1 GLSINVKPSLD
12 QKPDHIKMDS
22 QQRSLCFIS
31 LAFLFI
37 TCSSAEF
44 LIQQVTQGRGT
55 ENNSSSSLDA
65 NLGVTRVLRDERPS
79 SKIVT
84 IAGYS
89 VIKGRGEP
97 YESSVFE
104 AAGYKWRLVLYVV
117 GNANDGGAG
126 YISLYVRIEETES
139 LPFGWELNNVDLKL
153 FVHNPKLNKY
163 LTVTDGALKRFN
175 GVKKELGF
183 GQLIALSTFE
193 NTNEGYIV
201 QDTCSFGA
209 EILIVKP
216 AEVQEKVTF
225 ISNPPDNVFTWKIL
239 RFSNLED
246 KFYYSADF
254 LVGDR
259 YWRLGFNPKGDGGG
273 RPHALPIFLFAQGF
287 GPNAVATNTWG
298 AVNLRLKNQRSTN
311 HRQIYSA
318 AWYPIRSGY
327 GVGVNNIILLAD
339 LNDASKGYLVNDA
352 IIFEA
357 EMVKVSV
364 TNINSC
370 YNTEIISVYYR
381 LNITKKDNEQ
391 GTASRQVP
399 SASAPS
405 VARASAPSVPGAS
418 APGTSTGC
426 APVVRKTLRVEFPD
440 CISARHW
447 TNNIHSP
454 SHERVWLVLHVGNA
468 GYISLYLRIEEAES
482 IPYGLE
488 VNVDLKL
495 FVHVPKLDKYLTITD
510 GAVKRFNTEKKEW
523 GFEQLIDLASFE
535 NTNEGYIVQ
544 DTCSFGAEIFI
555 VKPAKVQE
563 KVTFISNPPRNV
575 FTWEIPHFSDMGDKF
590 YYSDDFLVGDRYWRL
605 GFNPKSGSALPI
617 YLYAQGFRPDAV
629 TTNTWGAVNLRLKNQ
644 RSTNHRERYSWYPI
658 RSDYG
663 VGVNSIIS
671 LADLHDASKGYLVN
685 DAIIFE
691 AEMVKVTVTNIVS
704 V

>member
-1 GLSINVKPSLD
+1 
-12 QKPDHIKMDS
+12 M
-22 QQRSLCFIS
+22 
-31 LAFLFI
+31 
-37 TCSSAEF
+37 TYTE
-44 LIQQVTQGRGT
+44 TQYLLT
-55 ENNSSSSLDA
+55 
-65 NLGVTRVLRDERPS
+65 GVTRVLREERPS

-104 AAGYKWRLVLYVV
+104 AAGYKWR
-117 GNANDGGAG
+117 
-126 YISLYVRIEETES
+126 
-139 LPFGWELNNVDLKL
+139 
-153 FVHNPKLNKY
+153 
-163 LTVTDGALKRFN
+163 
-175 GVKKELGF
+175 
-183 GQLIALSTFE
+183 
-193 NTNEGYIV
+193 
-201 QDTCSFGA
+201 
-209 EILIVKP
+209 
-216 AEVQEKVTF
+216 
-225 ISNPPDNVFTWKIL
+225 
-239 RFSNLED
+239 
-246 KFYYSADF
+246 
-254 LVGDR
+254 
-259 YWRLGFNPKGDGGG
+259 
-273 RPHALPIFLFAQGF
+273 
-287 GPNAVATNTWG
+287 
-298 AVNLRLKNQRSTN
+298 
-311 HRQIYSA
+311 
-318 AWYPIRSGY
+318 
-327 GVGVNNIILLAD
+327 
-339 LNDASKGYLVNDA
+339 
-352 IIFEA
+352 
-357 EMVKVSV
+357 
-364 TNINSC
+364 
-370 YNTEIISVYYR
+370 
-381 LNITKKDNEQ
+381 
-391 GTASRQVP
+391 
-399 SASAPS
+399 
-405 VARASAPSVPGAS
+405 
-418 APGTSTGC
+418 
-426 APVVRKTLRVEFPD
+426 
-440 CISARHW
+440 
-447 TNNIHSP
+447 
-454 SHERVWLVLHVGNA
+454 LVLHVGNA

-644 RSTNHRERYSWYPI
+644 RSTNHRERYSAAWYPI

>member
-1 GLSINVKPSLD
+1 CHDASVYINVKPSQK

-55 ENNSSSSLDA
+55 ENNSSYSLDA

-104 AAGYKWRLVLYVV
+104 AAVLYVV

-175 GVKKELGF
+175 GVKKESGF

-259 YWRLGFNPKGDGGG
+259 YWLWAKHSRYKHMGS
-273 RPHALPIFLFAQGF
+273 A
-287 GPNAVATNTWG
+287 
-298 AVNLRLKNQRSTN
+298 
-311 HRQIYSA
+311 A

-364 TNINSC
+364 TNIVSKMDTQETSLGVTRVLREERPSSKIVTIAG
-370 YNTEIISVYYR
+370 YSVIKGRGEPY
-381 LNITKKDNEQ
+381 E
-391 GTASRQVP
+391 S
-399 SASAPS
+399 S
-405 VARASAPSVPGAS
+405 VFEAAGYKWR
-418 APGTSTGC
+418 
-426 APVVRKTLRVEFPD
+426 
-440 CISARHW
+440 
-447 TNNIHSP
+447 
-454 SHERVWLVLHVGNA
+454 LVLHVGRA
-468 GYISLYLRIEEAES
+468 GYISLYVRIEETET

-495 FVHVPKLDKYLTITD
+495 LVHVPKLDKYLTVTD
-510 GAVKRFNTEKKEW
+510 GAVKRFNAEKKEW

-575 FTWEIPHFSDMGDKF
+575 FTWEIPHFSDMEDKF
-590 YYSDDFLVGDRYWRL
+590 YYSDDFLVEDRYWRL
-605 GFNPKSGSALPI
+605 GFNPKGQTQSLQTLGE
-617 YLYAQGFRPDAV
+617 
-629 TTNTWGAVNLRLKNQ
+629 RLICAAA
-644 RSTNHRERYSWYPI
+644 WYPI
-658 RSDYG
+658 RSGYG
-663 VGVNSIIS
+663 VGVNNIIL
-671 LADLHDASKGYLVN
+671 LADLNDASKGYLVN